1 MVDPQED
8 FAGYMETMA
17 QAEAFAREQ
26 KAILDTHEVSEVNR
40 S

>member
-17 QAEAFAREQ
+17 QAEAFANHR
-26 KAILDTHEVSEVNR
+26 KTILDAHEVS
-40 S
+40 